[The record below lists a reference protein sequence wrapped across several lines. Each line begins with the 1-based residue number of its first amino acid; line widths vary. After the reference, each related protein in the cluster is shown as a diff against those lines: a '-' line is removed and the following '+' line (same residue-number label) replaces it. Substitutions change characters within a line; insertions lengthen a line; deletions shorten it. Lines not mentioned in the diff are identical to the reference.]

1 MDVGAV
7 KYKLRYYNYCA
18 QIIVYKNLLG
28 GKKMNELNVNEMM
41 EVFGGGAETDKN
53 FEGGG
58 SGGYTHE
65 HDMVGLCSSCGTS
78 G

>member
-1 MDVGAV
+1 
-7 KYKLRYYNYCA
+7 
-18 QIIVYKNLLG
+18 
-28 GKKMNELNVNEMM
+28 MNELNVNEMM